1 MPNIVTVL
9 REEIRRL
16 ARKETKALVESTRK
30 ATTQHRRDIAELKRN
45 VAALQKEVA
54 ALRKMEAK
62 RGGKLQ
68 ARDSELEGA
77 RFSSKSVRAQ
87 RKRLGLSRNDFGRLL
102 GVSSQSI
109 YNWEN
114 DEARPRDDA
123 MAALVAVRKVGK
135 REAERR
141 LEMM

>member
-1 MPNIVTVL
+1 MPNIATVF

-16 ARKETKALVESTRK
+16 ARKEAKSIVESTRK
-30 ATTQHRRDIAELKRN
+30 AAAQHRRDIAELKRT

-54 ALRKMEAK
+54 FLRKLEAK
-62 RGGKLQ
+62 KGGKLET
-68 ARDSELEGA
+68 RNGELEGT

-87 RKRLGLSRNDFGRLL
+87 RKRLGLSQKDFGRLL
-102 GVSSQSI
+102 GVSSQTV

-123 MAALVAVRKVGK
+123 MAALVAVRKMGK
-135 REAERR
+135 REAEER

>member
-1 MPNIVTVL
+1 MPNIATVF

-16 ARKETKALVESTRK
+16 ARREAKSLVESTRK
-30 ATTQHRRDIAELKRN
+30 AAAQHRRDIAELKRT
-45 VAALQKEVA
+45 VASLQKEVA
-54 ALRKMEAK
+54 LLRKTEAK

-68 ARDSELEGA
+68 ARNGDLEGT

-87 RKRLGLSRNDFGRLL
+87 RSRLGLSRKDFGQLL
-102 GVSSQSI
+102 GVSPQSI

-123 MAALVAVRKVGK
+123 MAALVAVRKLGK
-135 REAERR
+135 REAAER